1 MSKKNNDFFKKKKDW
16 SMVKDELLGCYFQPY
31 VSKILLTYRPLLYVD
46 CFAGKGKFDDGN
58 SGSPI
63 IALDIINKGLEQTN
77 ATSSKVETCF
87 IELNHA
93 KELEHN
99 LSGYPDTTIISGKY
113 EDEIEKI
120 LSKKNDYNVFLYI
133 DPYGIKALQ
142 CSLFDDFSKG
152 QFNSIELLINMN
164 SFGFIRE
171 ACRAFGIAYNDVS
184 VFDDLIEYDTTKLDS
199 SDKSIDELNEIAG
212 GDYWQNII
220 TQYKNKMIDGYQ
232 AEDLFAKSYCDRLKQ
247 SYKYVLNMPLRI
259 KKGQRPKYRMREKT
273 RQDIIQV
280 KSEIDGIY
288 TQNQDAIALKDLN
301 SRRAKVVGRISL
313 WLESVEQHDDS
324 TGKEK
329 VIKKI
334 EDRICEINETLD
346 KDSLE
351 NRKQS
356 VLSRISV
363 DMTEWA
369 KELNL
374 EHSDNPYRLDMNK
387 VTVIVDKADRPV
399 PLKQLGS
406 GSNWVG
412 IHLITYFALHKYFI
426 TLKRPVPNF
435 IFLDQPSQVYFPSE
449 LDEKN
454 TDWNM
459 VGTLYNFI
467 SDRVS
472 ELKQKLQVIIV
483 DHANLKNESFR
494 NSVIEDWWNENNLIP
509 EDWYKK

>member
-259 KKGQRPKYRMREKT
+259 KKGQRPKYRMIHATNHRDGCLLMVDNIWHRWESMRE
-273 RQDIIQV
+273 IQEFGQMSLFHEDFDN
-280 KSEIDGIY
+280 KAINQEEI
-288 TQNQDAIALKDLN
+288 QN
-301 SRRAKVVGRISL
+301 KVVKHYQRYDAFTSL
-313 WLESVEQHDDS
+313 YDSLADFFVENGTICSTSIVKNVLKNLEKEEKLLVNRKPQTTS
-324 TGKEK
+324 TGRRSTFFSENKNQG
-329 VIKKI
+329 VMIKWSK
-334 EDRICEINETLD
+334 
-346 KDSLE
+346 
-351 NRKQS
+351 
-356 VLSRISV
+356 
-363 DMTEWA
+363 
-369 KELNL
+369 
-374 EHSDNPYRLDMNK
+374 
-387 VTVIVDKADRPV
+387 
-399 PLKQLGS
+399 
-406 GSNWVG
+406 
-412 IHLITYFALHKYFI
+412 
-426 TLKRPVPNF
+426 
-435 IFLDQPSQVYFPSE
+435 
-449 LDEKN
+449 
-454 TDWNM
+454 
-459 VGTLYNFI
+459 
-467 SDRVS
+467 
-472 ELKQKLQVIIV
+472 
-483 DHANLKNESFR
+483 
-494 NSVIEDWWNENNLIP
+494 
-509 EDWYKK
+509 